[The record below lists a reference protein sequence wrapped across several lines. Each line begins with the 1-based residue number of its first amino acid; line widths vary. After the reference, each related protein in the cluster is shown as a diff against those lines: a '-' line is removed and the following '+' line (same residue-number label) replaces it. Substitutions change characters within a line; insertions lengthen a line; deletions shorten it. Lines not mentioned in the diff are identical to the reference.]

1 MRRVGIVF
9 RREFSGYFATP
20 LAAIFLV
27 VFLFLTSMF
36 AFNIGGFFDRGQADL
51 RPFFQF
57 HPWLY
62 LFLAPAISMRLW
74 AEERRTG
81 TIELIATL
89 PLSMQD
95 LVLGKFFAAW
105 AFSGVALL
113 LTVPMWWTV
122 SFLGEPDHG
131 VIVCSYL
138 ASWLTSGVFLAI
150 GSAIS
155 GLTKNQVV
163 AFVLCAAACFL
174 LLLSGFSVVLDFF
187 RSWAPNML
195 VEGLSAIGVLTHFD
209 SMVRGVIDLRD
220 VLYFAG
226 LIVAFLVIN
235 TAVID
240 WRKAA

>member
-1 MRRVGIVF
+1 MRRISIVF

-27 VFLFLTSMF
+27 VFLFLASMF

-62 LFLAPAISMRLW
+62 LFLVPAISMRLW

-89 PLSMQD
+89 PLTMQD

-105 AFSGVALL
+105 AFSGLALL

-138 ASWLTSGVFLAI
+138 ASWLTAGAFLAI

-155 GLTKNQVV
+155 SLTKNQVV
-163 AFVLCAAACFL
+163 AFVLCAATCFL
-174 LLLSGFSVVLDFF
+174 LLLSATLCHGSTSR
-187 RSWAPNML
+187 RSQAFVRSRAASQQLASCLIATPQQPASLAAACNGNNL
-195 VEGLSAIGVLTHFD
+195 QATSQQLTA
-209 SMVRGVIDLRD
+209 L
-220 VLYFAG
+220 
-226 LIVAFLVIN
+226 
-235 TAVID
+235 
-240 WRKAA
+240 

>member
-1 MRRVGIVF
+1 MRRVSIVF

-27 VFLFLTSMF
+27 VFLFLASMF

-62 LFLAPAISMRLW
+62 LFLVPAISMRLW

-89 PLSMQD
+89 PLTMQD

-105 AFSGVALL
+105 AFSGLALL

-122 SFLGEPDHG
+122 SFLGSQ
-131 VIVCSYL
+131 IT
-138 ASWLTSGVFLAI
+138 AS
-150 GSAIS
+150 
-155 GLTKNQVV
+155 
-163 AFVLCAAACFL
+163 LCARTWPL
-174 LLLSGFSVVLDFF
+174 G
-187 RSWAPNML
+187 
-195 VEGLSAIGVLTHFD
+195 
-209 SMVRGVIDLRD
+209 
-220 VLYFAG
+220 
-226 LIVAFLVIN
+226 
-235 TAVID
+235 
-240 WRKAA
+240 